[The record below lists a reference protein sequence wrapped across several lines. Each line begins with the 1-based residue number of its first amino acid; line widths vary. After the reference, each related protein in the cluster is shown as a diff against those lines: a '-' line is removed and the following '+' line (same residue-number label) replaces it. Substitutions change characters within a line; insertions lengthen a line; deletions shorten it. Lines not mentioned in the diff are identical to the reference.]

1 MLFQR
6 IILIGL
12 NFSNLFELLFGSS
25 ENINSLILFGCIQF
39 RSFRLFLKNSIDFFD
54 NLCQIGQFDISKEFM
69 F

>member
-1 MLFQR
+1 MLLQR

-25 ENINSLILFGCIQF
+25 KNINSLILFGCIQF
-39 RSFRLFLKNSIDFFD
+39 HSFRLFLKNSIDFFD
-54 NLCQIGQFDISKEFM
+54 DFGQIGQFDISKEFM